1 MKTLSR
7 IITVSLALILA
18 FNISVNAQEST
29 EEREMKGF
37 DAIKVSGA
45 FDIKLIQGKEEKV
58 VISGEERYMDNVKT
72 EVVGNTLKVYLRP
85 TVRNLNESYE
95 VVIYFKDLT
104 MIQASGAVDID
115 AEKKLRFDKL
125 EVYCSGAT
133 DINVEMSL
141 NRLEMDLSGASEVD
155 LTGQAKYAK
164 LDVNG
169 ASEFDAEAFKIGECH
184 LELSGA
190 SEADI
195 HVVGRLEADVSGASD
210 LVYYG
215 DPEEVHIDESGISEV
230 RKGK

>member
-45 FDIKLIQGKEEKV
+45 FDIKLIQGSEEKV
-58 VISGEERYMDNVKT
+58 VVAGEERYMDNVKT
-72 EVVGNTLKVYLRP
+72 EVVGNTLKIYFRP
-85 TVRNLNESYE
+85 SVRNLNESYDIE
-95 VVIYFKDLT
+95 IYFKDLT
-104 MIQASGAVDID
+104 MIQASGAVDIE

-133 DINVEMSL
+133 DIELEMSL
-141 NRLEMDLSGASEVD
+141 DRLEMDLSGASDVD
-155 LTGQAKYAK
+155 LIGQVKYAK
-164 LDVNG
+164 FDING
-169 ASEFDAEAFKIGECH
+169 ASELDAETFKMGECH
-184 LELSGA
+184 IEVSGA

-195 HVVGRLEADVSGASD
+195 MVIGRLEADVSGASE

-215 DPEEVHIDESGISEV
+215 NPEEVHIDESGISEV